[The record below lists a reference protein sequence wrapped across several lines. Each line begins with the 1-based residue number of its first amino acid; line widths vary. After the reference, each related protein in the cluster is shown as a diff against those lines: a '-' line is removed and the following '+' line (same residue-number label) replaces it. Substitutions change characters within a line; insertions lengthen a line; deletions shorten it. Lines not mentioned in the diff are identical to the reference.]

1 MIASAAKGFAS
12 KSKAVAARSMSTI
25 RYAEYGHPLNVLKY
39 VFIQSRQLLRDG
51 RQNRSPG

>member
-12 KSKAVAARSMSTI
+12 KSKAVAARSMSTV

-39 VFIQSRQLLRDG
+39 VPIQ
-51 RQNRSPG
+51 